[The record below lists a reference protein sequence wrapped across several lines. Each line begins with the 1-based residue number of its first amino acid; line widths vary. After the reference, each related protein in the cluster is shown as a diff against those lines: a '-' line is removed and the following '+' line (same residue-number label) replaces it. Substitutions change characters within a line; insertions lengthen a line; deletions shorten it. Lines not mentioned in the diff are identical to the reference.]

1 MDTPPVA
8 PKPPSMQPPA
18 PAMDVFA
25 AIMAASASFGS
36 LSRDS
41 ANPYFKS
48 KYLSLPALLTA
59 VREPLS
65 DQGVII
71 TSGFVQ
77 VGSQFV
83 IRTALRHIPT
93 GSEISSSFPVIDL
106 TNPQKIG
113 SCATY
118 AMRYSLLHLLGIAP
132 EDDDGATVVANPNQF
147 MGPDPRGIE
156 RTGPQQV
163 PYPSQPDNWL

>member
-1 MDTPPVA
+1 
-8 PKPPSMQPPA
+8 
-18 PAMDVFA
+18 MDVYA
-25 AIMAASASFGS
+25 AILAASSSYGS
-36 LSRDS
+36 LQRDS
-41 ANPYFKS
+41 SNPYFKAR
-48 KYLSLPALLTA
+48 YLSLPALLHA

-65 DQGVII
+65 EQGVII

-77 VGSQFV
+77 VGTQFV
-83 IRTALRHIPT
+83 IRTSLRHIPT

-132 EDDDGATVVANPNQF
+132 EDDDGATVVANPNQY

-156 RTGPQQV
+156 RSAPQQV